1 MKKFLAIT
9 LTVLTFAAFAGC
21 GKNDDVA
28 VSGDSVTLPSTVA
41 STTKEAATQATKASS
56 SAPTISAPLSS
67 SEGTVV
73 SGIYCSLTIPSTW
86 DKGTSSYSQVDIII
100 AEKQVSNGFNT
111 NINVV
116 VESTSLGADA
126 YLAAAKN
133 SLSNAG
139 YTVGATGSCTINNTY
154 CTTLEYTAS
163 ANGILINGTQYY
175 YATGSKVYVIT
186 YSGTTPVSQ
195 NAVAKSIIASFKPL

>member
-9 LTVLTFAAFAGC
+9 LTVLTFAAFTGC
-21 GKNDDVA
+21 GKKDDV
-28 VSGDSVTLPSTVA
+28 VISGDSATLPSTVA
-41 STTKEAATQATKASS
+41 STTKEAATQATSS

-86 DKGTSSYSQVDIII
+86 EKGTSSYSQVDLII

-126 YLAAAKN
+126 YLIAAKN

-154 CTTLEYTAS
+154 CTTLDYTAT
-163 ANGILINGTQYY
+163 ANGILVNGTQYY
-175 YATGSKVYVIT
+175 YATGSKVYIIT
-186 YSGTTPVSQ
+186 YSGATPISQ